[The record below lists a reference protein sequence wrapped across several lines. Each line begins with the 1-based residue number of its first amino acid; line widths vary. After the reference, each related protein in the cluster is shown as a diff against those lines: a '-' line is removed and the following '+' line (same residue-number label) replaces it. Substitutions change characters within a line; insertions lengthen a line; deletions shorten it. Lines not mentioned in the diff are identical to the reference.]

1 MEGKGGGEISDHAR
15 IPDTCSI
22 NDTGINDTA
31 SVITGDAR
39 ERVYFE
45 RVSVGVR
52 QRARGSRV
60 AVENYV

>member
-15 IPDTCSI
+15 IPDTCS
-22 NDTGINDTA
+22 INDTA